1 MAFHGILVALEVA
14 ICLVCSEIHHNL
26 CAKVVLPTS
35 YSRPMTNRAETAQ
48 LSTILLHLSFHLS
61 SLDIFFSDTNFCG
74 TRSGL
79 KKQMLR

>member
-14 ICLVCSEIHHNL
+14 ICLVCSEIHHHL
-26 CAKVVLPTS
+26 CAKVVLPTG
-35 YSRPMTNRAETAQ
+35 YSQPMTNRAETAQ
-48 LSTILLHLSFHLS
+48 LSTILLHLSFPLS
-61 SLDIFFSDTNFCG
+61 SLDIFSDSNFCG